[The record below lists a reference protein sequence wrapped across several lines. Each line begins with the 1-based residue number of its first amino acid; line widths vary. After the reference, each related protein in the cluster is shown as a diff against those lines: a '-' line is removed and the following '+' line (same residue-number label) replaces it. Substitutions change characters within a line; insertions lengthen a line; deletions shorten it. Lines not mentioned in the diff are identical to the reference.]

1 MSERTKLVSKLD
13 AIFSKYV
20 RKRLVDAN
28 GFGVCFT
35 CGKSK
40 HWSEVDAGHFQSRM
54 KMSTRWDERNVQFQC
69 KGCNMTNGGQQY
81 TFGIKLDEVYGEGTA
96 QEILVKSQQI
106 LKFSISDLRELIELY
121 KRKVDELG

>member
-13 AIFSKYV
+13 SIFSKYIRMRV
-20 RKRLVDAN
+20 SCAD

-35 CGKSK
+35 CGTSR

-69 KGCNMTNGGQQY
+69 KRCNMTNGGQQY
-81 TFGIKLDEVYGEGTA
+81 VFGIRLDEVYGEGTA
-96 QEILVKSQQI
+96 QEIIQKSQQI
-106 LKFSISDLRELIELY
+106 AKFSIGDLREMIEFY

>member
-1 MSERTKLVSKLD
+1 MSERTKLVTKLD
-13 AIFSKYV
+13 TIFSKYIRMRV
-20 RKRLVDAN
+20 SRGD

-35 CGKSK
+35 CGVSK

-69 KGCNMTNGGQQY
+69 KRCNMTNGGQQY
-81 TFGIKLDEVYGEGTA
+81 QFGIRLDEVYGEGTA

-106 LKFSISDLRELIELY
+106 TKFSISDLRELIELY